1 MIKSLKD
8 FILILIITG
17 LTHVFFSC
25 NSNEKKEPLR
35 IAAAS
40 NLRYALEEINAE
52 FEKETNIKV
61 EMSAASSGKLTAQIQ
76 NGAPFDIFLS
86 ANKKYPN
93 YLFENGFGINEPKLF
108 CSGLVVY
115 WTNKELYLKGD
126 ILEINSEK
134 IKRIAI
140 ANPQNAPFGQA
151 TVEALKSISIYDTIK
166 SKVVFAENVS
176 QISQYVLN
184 NNVDVGFTSKSV
196 VLSPKLKGKG
206 KWFNVDKNLYQ
217 PIEQFVLLLK
227 RDKQNK
233 NAKNYHE
240 FLFSKKAQNILK
252 DYGYKII

>member
-8 FILILIITG
+8 FILILILVGFAHT
-17 LTHVFFSC
+17 FFSC
-25 NSNEKKEPLR
+25 NSNADENVLR

-40 NLRYALEEINAE
+40 NLRYALEELNAE

-86 ANKKYPN
+86 ANKKYAF
-93 YLFENGFGINEPKLF
+93 YLYENGFGIEEPKLF
-108 CSGLVVY
+108 CSGLIVY
-115 WTNKELYLKGD
+115 WTNKDIHLTGD
-126 ILEINSEK
+126 IREILTKK
-134 IKRIAI
+134 IRRIAI

-151 TVEALKSISIYDTIK
+151 TVEALKSISIYDSIK
-166 SKVVFAENVS
+166 QKVIFAENIS

-196 VLSPKLKGKG
+196 VLCPKLKGKG
-206 KWFNVDKNLYQ
+206 KWFDVDESLYK

-227 RDKQNK
+227 SKRQNK
-233 NAKNYHE
+233 NAQKYYV
-240 FLFSKKAQNILK
+240 FLFSEKAQKIFK
-252 DYGYKII
+252 KYGYK